1 MNNTIACTALIA
13 AGCLSTGA
21 HAQQVTM
28 YGLLDLG
35 MAYTTNANAAGD
47 SIVKMPSLTASLPSR
62 IGFRGS
68 EDLGGGMQALF
79 ALETGIGADTGTT
92 GQGNR
97 LFGRAAYVGLKNA
110 YGQLM
115 LGRQVNMTFLATA
128 RSDIIGPN
136 IFSISSLDLYLPNA
150 RSDNAIGYLGVF
162 KELTVG
168 ATYSFGR
175 DASSA
180 GGPAATGC
188 AGEVP
193 GNARACRQVTGMLA
207 WDTRTWGASAS
218 YDQLR
223 GGPGAANG
231 LVRATDTDRHISLNG
246 YAVLGQTK
254 IGGGAIERRIDA
266 ASDSRLGL
274 YYLGASWPVAARWPA
289 VAPGRQGQPEGI
301 QSGGA
306 ARHLLPVQ
314 AHGRPRLPG
323 PHAEQGRCRHRPRC
337 RRYRGRG
344 AESVR
349 RADGRAPRV
358 LNGASPRRATVLP

>member
-1 MNNTIACTALIA
+1 MNHTTAVAALLA
-13 AGCLSTGA
+13 AGCCCTGVQ
-21 HAQQVTM
+21 AQQVTM

-35 MAYTTNANAAGD
+35 VAYTTNANAGGD
-47 SIVKMPSLTASLPSR
+47 SVFKMPSLTASLPSR

-68 EDLGGGMQALF
+68 EELGGGTQAIF

-97 LFGRAAYVGLKNA
+97 LFGRAAWVGLKNH

-128 RSDIIGPN
+128 KADIIGPN

-188 AGEVP
+188 AGEVA

-207 WDTRTWGASAS
+207 WDTKTWGASAS

-231 LVRATDTDRHISLNG
+231 LTRAADTDRRISLNG
-246 YAVLGQTK
+246 YAVLGPAK
-254 IGGGAIERRIDA
+254 IGGGAIERSIDA
-266 ASDSRLGL
+266 ASDTRQGL
-274 YYLGASWPVAARWPA
+274 YYLGAAYTFDGPWQLDAQLSRLDVRHTARVSNLA
-289 VAPGRQGQPEGI
+289 VLRATYHLSRRSAVHASLGRI
-301 QSGGA
+301 RNRGGA
-306 ARHLLPVQ
+306 AIALDAGGTVGAGLNQSGVLVGVRHLF
-314 AHGRPRLPG
+314 
-323 PHAEQGRCRHRPRC
+323 
-337 RRYRGRG
+337 
-344 AESVR
+344 
-349 RADGRAPRV
+349 
-358 LNGASPRRATVLP
+358 

>member
-1 MNNTIACTALIA
+1 MNKMTAGAALIA
-13 AGCLSTGA
+13 AACFSTGA
-21 HAQQVTM
+21 QAQQVTM

-35 MAYTTNANAAGD
+35 MAYTTNTNAAGD
-47 SIVKMPSLTASLPSR
+47 GIFKMPSLTASLPSR

-68 EDLGGGMQALF
+68 EDLGGGAQAIF
-79 ALETGIGADTGTT
+79 ALETGISADMGTV

-97 LFGRAAYVGLKNA
+97 LFGRAAYVGLKNS

-128 RSDIIGPN
+128 KSDIIGPN
-136 IFSISSLDLYLPNA
+136 IFSISGLDLYLPNA

-180 GGPAATGC
+180 GGPAGTGC
-188 AGEVP
+188 AGEVT

-207 WDTRTWGASAS
+207 WDSKTWGASAS

-223 GGPGAANG
+223 GGPGAAYG
-231 LVRATDTDRHISLNG
+231 LTRAADTDRRISLNG

-254 IGGGAIERRIDA
+254 IGGGAIERSIDA
-266 ASDSRLGL
+266 ASDTRLGL
-274 YYLGASWPVAARWPA
+274 YYLGAAYTFDGPWQLDAQLSRLDVRHSPKVSNLA
-289 VAPGRQGQPEGI
+289 VLRATYFLSRRTAVHASLGRMQNK
-301 QSGGA
+301 GGA
-306 ARHLLPVQ
+306 AIALDAGGTAGAGLSQSGVLVGVRH
-314 AHGRPRLPG
+314 AF
-323 PHAEQGRCRHRPRC
+323 
-337 RRYRGRG
+337 
-344 AESVR
+344 
-349 RADGRAPRV
+349 
-358 LNGASPRRATVLP
+358 

>member
-1 MNNTIACTALIA
+1 MKTTTAGAALIA
-13 AGCLSTGA
+13 AACCTGA
-21 HAQQVTM
+21 QAQQVTM

-35 MAYTTNANAAGD
+35 LAYTSNANAAGD

-68 EDLGGGMQALF
+68 EELGRGTQALF
-79 ALETGIGADTGTT
+79 ALETGIGADMGTM

-162 KELTVG
+162 RELTVG

-175 DASSA
+175 DASAA

-188 AGEVP
+188 AGEVA
-193 GNARACRQVTGMLA
+193 GNARACRQVTGMVA
-207 WDTRTWGASAS
+207 WDMPGWGVSAS

-223 GGPGAANG
+223 GGAGAANG
-231 LVRATDTDRHISLNG
+231 LTRADDSDRRVSLNG
-246 YAVLGQTK
+246 YAVLGQIK
-254 IGGGAIERRIDA
+254 LGGGAIERRIDA
-266 ASDSRLGL
+266 AGKSRLGL
-274 YYLGASWPVAARWPA
+274 YYLGASRTFAGPWQLDGQLSRLDVRDSPKASTLA
-289 VAPGRQGQPEGI
+289 VLRATYFLSKRTALHASLGRMRNK
-301 QSGGA
+301 GGA
-306 ARHLLPVQ
+306 AIALDAGGTVGAGLNQSGVLVGVRH
-314 AHGRPRLPG
+314 AF
-323 PHAEQGRCRHRPRC
+323 
-337 RRYRGRG
+337 
-344 AESVR
+344 
-349 RADGRAPRV
+349 
-358 LNGASPRRATVLP
+358 